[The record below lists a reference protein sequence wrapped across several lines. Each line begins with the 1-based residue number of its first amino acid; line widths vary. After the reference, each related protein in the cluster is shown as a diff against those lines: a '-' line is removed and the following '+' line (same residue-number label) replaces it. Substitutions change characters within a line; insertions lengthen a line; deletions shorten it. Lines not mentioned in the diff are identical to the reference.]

1 MTRWIIGPV
10 AALAVGC
17 AQGAPLDGDTSGT
30 LGTTMTTTMPTS
42 TDPTTGSGTVTETG
56 ETTTTTTSDG
66 ETLTSETGETTTST
80 TGEPTVLDE
89 YYPFDEVHSPITADV
104 AASLAAIKAKSAKTD
119 GVFAKVG
126 GSSTASTNFMHCLAD
141 VMQIMELPA
150 ELQPTV
156 DYFNATAAGMG
167 ATSFS
172 RVSLAAMAG
181 WGGAEVLA
189 GMPSPLVNEM
199 TEILPRFALVLL
211 GTAELEV
218 PPPDGLFTF
227 ADNLVTVV
235 DTLIAGG
242 TVPILSTMPSRTMPA
257 GIEVYVPRYNA
268 FVRALAQGR
277 KIPLIDLNLVLSG
290 LPSLGLAPDGIDLS
304 VALGGDMVTP
314 APCAFGFAGST
325 SGYNRRNLATLE
337 ALARVKPVVVD
348 GAAPPDASAPRLMGA
363 GTLAE
368 PIVIPSLPF
377 ADMRSTADSPSDEID
392 TYAGACMTMGED
404 GPEYVYEL
412 NIVEATSI
420 RALVFDQ
427 GNVDV
432 DVHLMTQTDAAT
444 CVKRADRELEGPLQP
459 GTYYLTVDTLG
470 AATPGEFA
478 FVVLAEG

>member
-30 LGTTMTTTMPTS
+30 LGTTAATAMPTS
-42 TDPTTGSGTVTETG
+42 TEPTTTSGTTTETG
-56 ETTTTTTSDG
+56 GTTTTSTSDG
-66 ETLTSETGETTTST
+66 ETLSSETDDTATTT
-80 TGEPTVLDE
+80 TGEPTVLGE
-89 YYPFDEVHSPITADV
+89 YYPFDEVHSPLTADV
-104 AASLAAIKAKSAKTD
+104 AASLAAIKAKGTKTD

-141 VMQIMELPA
+141 AVQIMELPA

-156 DYFNATAAGMG
+156 DFFNMTAAGMG

-181 WGGAEVLA
+181 WGGADVLA
-189 GMPSPLVNEM
+189 GMPSPLANEV
-199 TEILPRFALVLL
+199 TEISPRFALVLL

-218 PPPDGLFTF
+218 PPPEGVFTF
-227 ADNLVTVV
+227 ADNLTAVV
-235 DTLIAGG
+235 DALIAGG
-242 TVPILSTMPSRTMPA
+242 TIPILSTMPTRTMPA
-257 GIEVYVPRYNA
+257 GIDVYVPRYNA

-277 KIPLIDLNLVLSG
+277 KIPLIDLNLVLAG
-290 LPSLGLAPDGIDLS
+290 LPGFGLAADGIDLS

-314 APCAFGFAGST
+314 APCAFGFAGTT

-348 GAAPPDASAPRLMGA
+348 GAAPPDATAPTLLGA

-368 PIVIPSLPF
+368 PIVIPGLPF

-392 TYAGACMTMGED
+392 AYAGACMSMGED
-404 GPEYVYEL
+404 GPEFVYEL
-412 NIVEATSI
+412 EISEATKI

-432 DVHLMTQTDAAT
+432 DLHLMTLTDAGT

-459 GTYYLTVDTLG
+459 GTYYIVVDTLG
-470 AATPGEFA
+470 TATPGEFGL
-478 FVVLAEG
+478 VVLPEV